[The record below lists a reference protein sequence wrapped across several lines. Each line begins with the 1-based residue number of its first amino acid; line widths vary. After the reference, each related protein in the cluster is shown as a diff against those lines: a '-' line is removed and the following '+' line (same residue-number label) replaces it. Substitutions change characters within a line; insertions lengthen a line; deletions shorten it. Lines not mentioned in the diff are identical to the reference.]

1 VARRRLAQAAQTLR
15 LSRDALALGRQ
26 AAPHEAWLT
35 IGLQAASAGAIITQL
50 LIIKLLASQIA
61 APKPFSNLLTT
72 FGAVIVLLL
81 VTALA
86 NSAMVVQTELRPVLS
101 LRISSYALER
111 LLRTSSSVPLAQLET
126 AEFQD
131 RLARAQEGGE
141 SRSIELSGAVQAIG
155 SGLATTAGSVAAIFV
170 LAPVLGPVLLLGAL
184 PLWAATSANVGLF
197 RTFVTSFTADRRQRA
212 YLMRVLTAK
221 ESAHEIRAY
230 DAGEMFLSRFIT
242 VCGRLAQESR
252 RLAQARVLRST
263 VAAVIS
269 TCLTGLCLVIVI
281 YMIHAHDMTGATGV
295 TVIAAIIFASRGVA
309 GIALGTSSL
318 RECSVFLQDY
328 YELTAIKPPDL
339 PARRPADTASAKT
352 GPSRFCIEA
361 RELTF
366 CYPTASMPSLA
377 DVSIS
382 LRQGEITAL
391 IGRNGSGKSSL
402 AKLLCGL
409 YSPASGVLTWDGVP
423 VDAATLHER
432 STIVFQDFARYMMT
446 ARENIAVGSSGDSDR
461 IAAMLASGDL
471 PPLSEV
477 IDDLPA
483 GLDTLL
489 GAYFSGGVDISS
501 GQWQRI
507 AIARSLLR
515 GGQLIVLDEPGA
527 FLDAVAERAVL
538 TRAKQL
544 ARHSAVLLI
553 SQNLDNLDL
562 VDKAYLMADGKII
575 DSLTPHD
582 LLRSQDLYSR
592 LVGP

>member
-155 SGLATTAGSVAAIFV
+155 SGLATSAGSVAAIFV

-295 TVIAAIIFASRGVA
+295 
-309 GIALGTSSL
+309 ALGTSSL